1 MKRIIWVIDEENKS
15 ACGGEG
21 ILPLLQ
27 GEKAKIILVGLLPTT
42 KTEEEKEREVKIW
55 HSLFSLME
63 RLIKEGFSV
72 SVSAE
77 RGTPFSLLNLMDTL
91 DAQMLLL
98 PKEKFLLLGPL
109 ENDDFLNRLSC
120 PLLLY

>member
-1 MKRIIWVIDEENKS
+1 MKRIVFLIDEENR
-15 ACGGEG
+15 GEK

-27 GEKAKIILVGLLPTT
+27 GEKPKIILVGLLPTT
-42 KTEEEKEREVKIW
+42 KGEEEKEREVKIW

-77 RGTPFSLLNLMDTL
+77 RGTPFSLLSLLENF
-91 DAQMLLL
+91 DAQLLLL

-109 ENDDFLNRLSC
+109 ENDDFLNRLNC